1 MGGNPSA
8 LVHLLIQLTSCT
20 LLIGK
25 WITDDTFS
33 IVGSTIVF
41 ICSTRL
47 LYCHTFSVIQSDLS
61 KILLPLLLL
70 LFLEA
75 VRMQDVALLPCT
87 RNKDG
92 KVPSYHSRIKKAYS
106 ASLNSPCAYSP
117 ARLNFLAASTT
128 ISILSDFLSV
138 PAAQFSTMARDAR
151 RTLSG
156 PYKNSTCHAS
166 YMICSPSLS
175 QLPPHGLFCWT

>member
-1 MGGNPSA
+1 
-8 LVHLLIQLTSCT
+8 
-20 LLIGK
+20 
-25 WITDDTFS
+25 
-33 IVGSTIVF
+33 
-41 ICSTRL
+41 
-47 LYCHTFSVIQSDLS
+47 
-61 KILLPLLLL
+61 
-70 LFLEA
+70 
-75 VRMQDVALLPCT
+75 MQDVALLPCT

-175 QLPPHGLFCWT
+175 QLPPHGLFCWTWSSRCPSVSFFLDGLFMKFLPLHMSLLLLPHGPNSSGNKRP